1 MNSKFIGENEL
12 KLINMIPAKLISHQS
27 LNAKDLSSKSKYLT
41 DKNKPNENS
50 QSSFADRIEAIREK
64 EDHREKVLMETAKFG
79 KNKHVRSSKVS
90 TMAQIAK

>member
-1 MNSKFIGENEL
+1 MNNSSSILGGVGMNSKFIGENEL

-64 EDHREKVLMETAKFG
+64 EDHRAYSEHQAKDCWTYQ
-79 KNKHVRSSKVS
+79 VY
-90 TMAQIAK
+90 